1 MKFKF
6 NFLLIFSIVFFFFQ
20 DIFAMGNLSQ
30 KEIENIIKNK
40 DYAAINEWIE
50 KHRDDSNEYTAEK
63 IWVPM
68 AMIGIFDYKIIKS
81 YFKNLKSE
89 KDRLLMIKFI
99 LRSSLRESFSNLV
112 SEGVITDDDFSSIYR
127 YSDGEL
133 LFAETIYDM
142 SLICM
147 LGSYG
152 NYDLVRKYIYKNKT
166 PYSLCLLPCNYYETE
181 LHYAIIANDIQA
193 VKYVLDN
200 GYIEHIG
207 LNFEKDLAKK
217 HFEQW
222 VYTEE
227 QEKEDEEKPNPYKGK
242 IIMENFIGEPR
253 GFPIALALR
262 GSTFKHEQM
271 RIGDN
276 LPSFEI
282 IKLLIDKGARGISKK
297 KAFELLEKTKSDRK
311 PEEYEKIKQYLQKN
325 YPDDKP
331 LKKPAGN

>member
-1 MKFKF
+1 
-6 NFLLIFSIVFFFFQ
+6 
-20 DIFAMGNLSQ
+20 MGDLSQ

-40 DYAAINEWIE
+40 NYAAFNEWIE
-50 KHRDDSNEYTAEK
+50 KHRDDSKEYTAEE

-81 YFKNLKSE
+81 YFQNLKPE
-89 KDRLLMIKFI
+89 KDRLLMMKFI
-99 LRSSLRESFSNLV
+99 LKNGLRDFFSKLV
-112 SEGVITDDDFSSIYR
+112 SDGVITDDDFSSIYR
-127 YSDGEL
+127 YSGGEL

-142 SLICM
+142 SLICL
-147 LGSYG
+147 LGYYG
-152 NYDLVRKYIYKNKT
+152 NYDLVQKYIYKNKT
-166 PYSLCLLPCNYYETE
+166 PYSLCPLPCNYYETE
-181 LHYAIIANDIQA
+181 LHYTILANDIEA

-200 GYIEHIG
+200 GYLEHMG
-207 LNFEKDLAKK
+207 LNFEKEAVKK
-217 HFEQW
+217 YSSNEKSNYSNQL
-222 VYTEE
+222 YLSEE
-227 QEKEDEEKPNPYKGK
+227 LIEKYNNGPCEFND
-242 IIMENFIGEPR
+242 PR

-297 KAFELLEKTKSDRK
+297 KAFELLEKTKSNRK

-331 LKKPAGN
+331 LKKPASN